1 MNQNADLLTL
11 RSVSK
16 SYGTVPVL
24 HDIDLSIKDRSE
36 ERRVGKEC

>member
-1 MNQNADLLTL
+1 MNQTSDLLTL

-24 HDIDLSIKDRSE
+24 YDIDLAIRDGE
-36 ERRVGKEC
+36 FLTVLG